1 MIELCFIF
9 GANYRLATGIIVLSI
24 AEDKE
29 RAEKPQ
35 VGAAG

>member
-1 MIELCFIF
+1 MQAIVI
-9 GANYRLATGIIVLSI
+9 RIVVLSI
-24 AEDKE
+24 MKDKE